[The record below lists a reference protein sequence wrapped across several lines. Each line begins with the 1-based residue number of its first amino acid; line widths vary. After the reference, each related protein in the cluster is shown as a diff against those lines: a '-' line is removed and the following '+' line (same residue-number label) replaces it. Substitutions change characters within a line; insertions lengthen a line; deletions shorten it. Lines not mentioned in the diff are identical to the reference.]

1 MSQTL
6 NEQRTCNRLTV
17 HATYNLIVFILFLE
31 ICKFTITSMAFVAII
46 FALLALTSP
55 SLAQKCNC
63 KYWDIKSVRN
73 NTVYEISNSE
83 ACACGGTR

>member
-1 MSQTL
+1 
-6 NEQRTCNRLTV
+6 
-17 HATYNLIVFILFLE
+17 
-31 ICKFTITSMAFVAII
+31 MAFVAII

-63 KYWDIKSVRN
+63 KYWD

-83 ACACGGTR
+83 ACACGGARAESK